1 MAAKKDKSTQE
12 LRDAKNA
19 ANVAGLTKLYP
30 PKKAEQNKGRQK
42 EIT

>member
-19 ANVAGLTKLYP
+19 ANVAGLTKLYT
-30 PKKAEQNKGRQK
+30 PKKQSGTKGGK
-42 EIT
+42 KK